1 MAKGRDES
9 RRIKLFIDG
18 EEVTQSVN
26 SVRAEI
32 RRLTKEMNQASLGS
46 KEYTD
51 NMRKIGE
58 LKAILAQHNEQLRVA
73 AERTKKLSKGA
84 NAWQWMKG
92 SFVSFSFGIQNAWA
106 GLNKAQDTIR
116 GYVEDYASMEE
127 AESQVIKYTGM
138 TKEEV
143 KDLNAELKRMDTRTA
158 REELNRLAGEAGRL
172 GITSKEGVL
181 EFVDAADKINVAL
194 GEDLGEDA
202 VKNIGKL
209 AMMFGEDQRMGLRAA
224 MLATGSAV
232 NEVAQNSS
240 AAEAFLVDFT
250 ARVAGAAH
258 QAHIAQADILGFASV
273 MDENMLRDETS
284 ATAFQNIMLKMFT
297 DTSKFAKI
305 AGVDV
310 QEFTQL
316 LKTDANEALLRFVE
330 GLGKKGGLA
339 ELAPIFGDLKT

>member
-181 EFVDAADKINVAL
+181 SLWMRQTRSTWLWVKTWVKMLSKI
-194 GEDLGEDA
+194 
-202 VKNIGKL
+202 
-209 AMMFGEDQRMGLRAA
+209 
-224 MLATGSAV
+224 SA
-232 NEVAQNSS
+232 NW
-240 AAEAFLVDFT
+240 L
-250 ARVAGAAH
+250 
-258 QAHIAQADILGFASV
+258 
-273 MDENMLRDETS
+273 
-284 ATAFQNIMLKMFT
+284 
-297 DTSKFAKI
+297 
-305 AGVDV
+305 
-310 QEFTQL
+310 
-316 LKTDANEALLRFVE
+316 
-330 GLGKKGGLA
+330 
-339 ELAPIFGDLKT
+339 